1 MNTLARW
8 TLTGLCALL
17 PLSSVQA
24 ENWPVR
30 PVKLIVPFPVGGST
44 DVVGRVIAKEL
55 SDRLGQPVVVDN
67 RGGASGTIGSEM
79 LARMAPDGYSILLS
93 NVGSQGVGPS
103 LFSTVKYDVMKDFT
117 HIAMIGTFP
126 NVLIAHPAA
135 SARNVDDLVKAA
147 RAEPGK
153 ISYATSGNGS
163 TNHFMGELLKFH
175 AGVQIVHVAY
185 RGSGPALTD
194 LIGRQIDYMFDSM
207 PSAAQHIASGK
218 VRAIAVSGI
227 ERSPSHPDVPTFAQS
242 GYPSI
247 QISNWFGLSAPAGVP
262 AAMVARLNAETA
274 AVLAREDV
282 ARKLREL
289 GLEPMTLSAAD
300 FGRYVAEDV
309 ARWRA
314 AVRDTGIRAE

>member
-1 MNTLARW
+1 
-8 TLTGLCALL
+8 
-17 PLSSVQA
+17 
-24 ENWPVR
+24 
-30 PVKLIVPFPVGGST
+30 
-44 DVVGRVIAKEL
+44 
-55 SDRLGQPVVVDN
+55 
-67 RGGASGTIGSEM
+67 
-79 LARMAPDGYSILLS
+79 
-93 NVGSQGVGPS
+93 
-103 LFSTVKYDVMKDFT
+103 MKDFT

-135 SARNVDDLVKAA
+135 PARSVDDLVKAA

-207 PSAAQHIASGK
+207 PSAAQHIAAGK
-218 VRAIAVSGI
+218 VRAIAVSSR
-227 ERSPSHPDVPTFAQS
+227 ERSPSHPGVPTFAES
-242 GYPSI
+242 GYPAI
-247 QISNWFGLSAPAGVP
+247 EISNWFGLSAPVGVP
-262 AAMVARLNAETA
+262 AAMVSKLNAELA
-274 AVLAREDV
+274 AVLVRDEV

-289 GLEPMTLSAAD
+289 GLEPMILPAAE
-300 FGRYVAEDV
+300 FSRYVGADV

-314 AVRDTGIRAE
+314 AVRDTGIKAE